1 MLYKL
6 VVIFF
11 AAAHGLP
18 GAYKKRAKSA
28 ERLHALGMELDT
40 LKDAL
45 ERTTGPKCCECK
57 MSRQLMDRIRIHWED
72 IFTGI
77 RTASP
82 FVSYH
87 LDRYTHCFEQAK
99 SIREDG
105 TKESC
110 HATCEPYGTYTSGQK
125 KHVTCHAYPSSTYKF
140 VPPHILREFCYILL
154 EEY

>member
-18 GAYKKRAKSA
+18 GAYKKHEKSA
-28 ERLHALGMELDT
+28 ERLH
-40 LKDAL
+40 AL

-110 HATCEPYGTYTSGQK
+110 HATCKPYGTYYQK
-125 KHVTCHAYPSSTYKF
+125 
-140 VPPHILREFCYILL
+140 
-154 EEY
+154 EYVECKEKYVRGK